1 MRTLAGPGA
10 HVRFTNLSRAAA
22 TSLAQS
28 FAAAPSPS
36 PSPASA
42 PSDRTVTGLAESACE
57 TVGVL
62 ELMRRAGVPR
72 ERVCLLDPKAE
83 RALAPG
89 DGEGEGAFEW
99 FLFGVRAYTVL
110 LAPAPSR
117 SSRCR
122 ARFHRR

>member
-28 FAAAPSPS
+28 FAGAPVPA
-36 PSPASA
+36 PTDRPAS
-42 PSDRTVTGLAESACE
+42 GLAESACE

-83 RALAPG
+83 RALAPS
-89 DGEGEGAFEW
+89 DSEGEGAFEW
-99 FLFGVRAYTVL
+99 FLFGVRAYTTPL
-110 LAPAPSR
+110 LAPALPR
-117 SSRCR
+117 VSRCL

>member
-28 FAAAPSPS
+28 FAAAPAPTDR
-36 PSPASA
+36 PAM
-42 PSDRTVTGLAESACE
+42 GLAEAACE
-57 TVGVL
+57 TVGML

-83 RALAPG
+83 RALAPS

-99 FLFGVRAYTVL
+99 FLFGVRAYTTPL
-110 LAPAPSR
+110 LAPALPR
-117 SSRCR
+117 VSRCI